1 MISKRPPDQYSP
13 HRTTTPRRR
22 RGPLTL
28 TSPSVHDLRD
38 TKKACQTLS
47 IALFRQRR
55 RSQYRCTSH
64 TVAGG
69 RPDGRGRPA
78 PELRLV
84 SHLQSP
90 PLLHSFL
97 SQPYPVSVPVRVAI
111 RTPCPGPLLR
121 SGGNADI
128 VTTQSVCNW
137 CSRHGTTNPRRHQ
150 GPTDTHIILP
160 VNLLFMAHRRLLP
173 MTVLTLT
180 RSRCQHRQPGPDSQ
194 AQTYPPLDVRPLCP

>member
-1 MISKRPPDQYSP
+1 MDPYHIKLNNAIQVVDPQICNQLELATAHIHTMTLLDDVDIQTPSGSVFP

-128 VTTQSVCNW
+128 MTANW
-137 CSRHGTTNPRRHQ
+137 CSRRGTTN
-150 GPTDTHIILP
+150 L
-160 VNLLFMAHRRLLP
+160 
-173 MTVLTLT
+173 
-180 RSRCQHRQPGPDSQ
+180 
-194 AQTYPPLDVRPLCP
+194 